1 MTLFNTSFVHIRAST
16 EQAKIEHGI
25 GLDVTGDTTLEI
37 NIVIKG
43 EPVARVLLAPNHAD
57 GRVIVFDQEDLAH
70 DAEIGRPSCTEC
82 GIELSPNSAGPMCV
96 VCNREAKRF

>member
-1 MTLFNTSFVHIRAST
+1 MNPSNTSFVHI
-16 EQAKIEHGI
+16 QANLDGEWRTAHEI

-43 EPVARVLLAPNHAD
+43 EPVAKILLAPNHAD

-82 GIELSPNSAGPMCV
+82 GIELEPNSTGPLCAL
-96 VCNREAKRF
+96 CAITN